1 MLVPSTVKQV
11 SLHNDW
17 RHSAAYPPLGF
28 FPFFDAELG
37 NGDSFGLYWPIG
49 RETFEPIV
57 VEAWHDGWRVQPSF
71 SSLPVFLKA
80 LSASDEEYV
89 EMPSLADDP
98 SSPRACYEAA
108 KLKIAGQDPDAAI
121 SLLETAISILP
132 EYTDALS
139 LLHAQYV
146 RAGRAD
152 EAMTIAVRA
161 IISPPSFG
169 QRPNKVLRWLKS
181 QSASSAWTD
190 DPIWRAKDQLNLI
203 YGGTKENSDYPI
215 LLAAIDNYIANA
227 KLIAA
232 STLMQTYA
240 ELISSETV
248 SFQERYGF
256 NGSNFI
262 ARQIEISSLLPGG
275 TRDPSLLRVDE
286 QI

>member
-1 MLVPSTVKQV
+1 MLLPPTISQV
-11 SLHNDW
+11 SLHKNW
-17 RHSAAYPPLGF
+17 RHSVAYPPLGF
-28 FPFFDAELG
+28 FPFFEAELG

-49 RETFEPIV
+49 RETIEPIII
-57 VEAWHDGWRVQPSF
+57 ETWHDEWRVQPSF
-71 SSLPVFLKA
+71 SNLATFLDA
-80 LSASDEEYV
+80 LSASVEEYV

-108 KLKIAGQDPDAAI
+108 KLKVQSQDLDAAM
-121 SLLETAISILP
+121 SFLETAISVLP

-152 EAMTIAVRA
+152 DAMRIAIQA

-169 QRPNKVLRWLKS
+169 ERPQKVLRWLRS
-181 QSASSAWTD
+181 QSAPRAGQD
-190 DPIWRAKDQLNLI
+190 DPIWRAKDQLSLK
-203 YGGTKENSDYPI
+203 YGGSKENMDYPI
-215 LLAAIDNYIANA
+215 LLAAIDDYIANA
-227 KLIAA
+227 NFLSA

-256 NGSNFI
+256 DKHSFI
-262 ARQIEISSLLPGG
+262 SRQIAISGLHPGG
-275 TRDPSLLRVDE
+275 TRDPAQLRPTDRV
-286 QI
+286 